1 MMLSSRRRLIVSLIL
16 VVSVLLFSSCWRDPN
31 VRKQKYFQ
39 SGQHYFE
46 QGQYPEASIE
56 FINAIKID
64 PHYAEAHYQ
73 LAETYLRLQ
82 QGQRAAQEFT
92 RTVELQPENYQV
104 RIELVNLLILGHDFQ
119 PAREQT
125 DLLLQKRPDDPLVH
139 LAVSNLL
146 AAQSNL
152 SGALEEMQKALAL
165 DPNRWEL
172 YLQLAMLQLRTNQT
186 DAPESSLKKVT
197 ELNPKA
203 PQAHVMLGNYYQS
216 RGRVSD
222 AEQQFR
228 KAMEIDS
235 QNPEPRAALARLYL
249 AEGKRTEAE
258 DLLKQAKR
266 DFPDNSAAYRLL
278 GDFYFTTGDVDKALA
293 EYGALY
299 QEHPTDIQVK
309 RNYIQLLIQKD
320 RFDEARTLN
329 DELLK
334 TNPNDSDALVYRSQM
349 QISSGNLNDAIAT
362 LQTVNK
368 NDPGNSE
375 AHYTLGVAFDK
386 SGTLDR
392 AETEW
397 REAARLRPDLADAQR
412 ALANAALRRNDPSS
426 LADAATQIIRLQPAS
441 PEGFSLRALSEINR
455 KQLAAAEADI
465 RQAIAVAPQNS
476 FGHVQMGNLR
486 LAQKQY
492 GEAAKAYQHALDL
505 NADSKDALRGLLNT
519 YVAQNQADKAIA
531 AAQAQIAKSPDNS
544 GFYDL
549 LGTVLFRAKKDLNGA
564 EAAFEKSAQ
573 LDKSN
578 VDALIKLGEV
588 QAAKGSLDQAI
599 ATYQQS
605 LRDNPREPSLY
616 ILMGEMYESKHDW
629 TKAADAYQRA
639 LEIKHEDPL
648 ASNNLARVMLQ
659 SGGNLDL
666 ALSLAQTARR
676 GLPDSPDTAD
686 TLGWVY
692 YQKGDYKPAI
702 GMFQEALRI
711 GQKNNAPDNP
721 TIHYHLA
728 LAYERT
734 NQSALAR
741 EHFQRVL
748 KINPNYRDAAEIKKH
763 LSQLKS

>member
-1 MMLSSRRRLIVSLIL
+1 MK
-16 VVSVLLFSSCWRDPN
+16 LFSHRRFILSLALVAPILLASCFRDPN

-46 QGQYPEASIE
+46 QGKYPEASIE
-56 FINAIKID
+56 FINAIKTD
-64 PHYAEAHYQ
+64 PRYAEAHYQ

-92 RTVELQPENYQV
+92 RTVELQPENCQV
-104 RIELVNLLILGHDFQ
+104 RIELANLLILGHDFQ

-146 AAQSNL
+146 AAQSNFP
-152 SGALEEMQKALAL
+152 GALEEMQKALTL

-172 YLQLAMLQLRTNQT
+172 YLQLAMLQLKTNQL
-186 DAPESSLKKVT
+186 DAAESSLKKVT
-197 ELNPKA
+197 ELNPTA
-203 PQAHVMLGNYYQS
+203 AQAHVLLGNFYQS
-216 RGRVSD
+216 RNRLSE

-249 AEGKRTEAE
+249 AEGKKTEAE
-258 DLLKQAKR
+258 DFLKQTKR
-266 DFPDNSAAYRLL
+266 DFPDNSAGYRLL
-278 GDFYFTTGDVDKALA
+278 GDFYFTTGDVEKALA

-309 RNYIQLLIQKD
+309 KSYIQLLIQKN
-320 RFDEARTLN
+320 RFDEARKLN
-329 DELLK
+329 DELLQA
-334 TNPNDSDALVYRSQM
+334 NPNDNEALVYRSQM
-349 QISSGNLNDAIAT
+349 GISSGNLNDAITT
-362 LQTVNK
+362 LQTLIK
-368 NDPGNSE
+368 NDPNNSE
-375 AHYTLGVAFDK
+375 AHYALGVAFDK
-386 SGTLDR
+386 SGTLER

-397 REAARLRPDLADAQR
+397 WEAVRLRPDLLDAQR
-412 ALANAALRRNDPSS
+412 ALANAALRRNDPGS
-426 LADAATQIIRLQPAS
+426 LADAAAQIIRLQPAS

-455 KQLAAAEADI
+455 KQFAAAEADI

-486 LAQKQY
+486 FAQKQY
-492 GEAAKAYQHALDL
+492 SEAVKAYQHALDL
-505 NADSKDALRGLLNT
+505 NANSKDALRGLMNT
-519 YVAQNQADKAIA
+519 YVAQNQADRAIA
-531 AAQAQIAKSPDNS
+531 AARAQIAKSPDNS

-564 EAAFEKSAQ
+564 EAAFLKSAQ

-588 QAAKGSLDQAI
+588 QATKGSLDQAI

-605 LRDNPREPSLY
+605 LKDNPREASLY
-616 ILMGEMYESKHDW
+616 VLVGQLYESNHDW

-639 LEIKHEDPL
+639 LEIKHEDPQ

-676 GLPDSPDTAD
+676 GLPDSPDAAD

-702 GMFQEALRI
+702 GMFQEALKL
-711 GQKNNAPDNP
+711 GEKNNGPDNP
-721 TIHYHLA
+721 TVHYHLG
-728 LAYERT
+728 LAYEKT
-734 NQSALAR
+734 DQPGLAR
-741 EHFQRVL
+741 QQFERVL
-748 KINPNYRDAAEIKKH
+748 KISPNYRDAADVKKR
-763 LSQLKS
+763 LSESSS